1 MDRSERATR
10 ASATRLQTCTS
21 GNCNTRQADTRH
33 SNSSS
38 NFLPDTGAMYTCT
51 ALCGHGASAGVWRP
65 SEHAMFTW
73 YVRSEQFFLSAVPVA
88 DEAGCFEPG
97 FSSVSTVIKW
107 ISVRTHARHVTLHV
121 VASVGLPECAGGRG
135 PRRPATLTGPPDF
148 DGGPWRAVGFDGI

>member
-51 ALCGHGASAGVWRP
+51 ALCGHGASRACGAPANV
-65 SEHAMFTW
+65 
-73 YVRSEQFFLSAVPVA
+73 YVDLNNFFLSAVPVA

-97 FSSVSTVIKW
+97 FSSVSAVIKW
-107 ISVRTHARHVTLHV
+107 ISVRSRSPRHATRR
-121 VASVGLPECAGGRG
+121 VARVCWVGARG
-135 PRRPATLTGPPDF
+135 GPPL
-148 DGGPWRAVGFDGI
+148 